1 MRFATL
7 TALMFL
13 AISAFGQEQKIF
25 QFSDGKKY
33 DWWIAP
39 QHTKVEYN
47 EGKTLKLTLSKYPG
61 YGEQYPRIFIA
72 NEKMPIRDW
81 SSAGTLSFHLETPTG
96 GKFWIQIKDS
106 ARKAINLTFDLKP
119 GKYEIERFL
128 SKNSGINWKLQRKDR
143 RMI

>member
-47 EGKTLKLTLSKYPG
+47 EGL
-61 YGEQYPRIFIA
+61 
-72 NEKMPIRDW
+72 
-81 SSAGTLSFHLETPTG
+81 
-96 GKFWIQIKDS
+96 
-106 ARKAINLTFDLKP
+106 
-119 GKYEIERFL
+119 
-128 SKNSGINWKLQRKDR
+128 
-143 RMI
+143 